1 MRIGIKA
8 MLRAKFALIILVPA
22 IVTALVGLVSV
33 TSYSH
38 AIASDTRK
46 AVALAASSGLQVGL
60 NEFINIDSA
69 LSRMDAAVQTAIGNY
84 AAVADVIQPQMTA
97 LIDNSNGYLLD
108 IVITDANGY
117 ICADFSGRET
127 GAIYEGFEDEM
138 LTLGKNDSYTS
149 DITVN
154 NEYYGRKSTFSVGN
168 AIRQNETNIGYV
180 IITVNAQALS
190 DYISNIGYAEGG
202 DLFIADRNNTTIG
215 FGDTIAA
222 HADDLPQ
229 GLRSDL
235 IPLQNNRPGGKN
247 DSSLTFTGNGY
258 TGYYGGMDN
267 ASWLWVAVDP
277 DSAYYGSVPGL
288 LAGGLIAG
296 GTATL
301 LMIALMLIFT
311 GKAINPLGI
320 MIERMKAITTSDT
333 SVRFNVEGSDEYA
346 SMAYAFNTMLDSAL
360 MSEELHRTVSQI
372 SDNMLF
378 EWDFRKERMFASA
391 NLKSHLDININSSTL
406 LNGKFIDSLMSRE
419 EAELYKREIN
429 KMLKNLTNFSG
440 EFQVKTK
447 PRGDLIW
454 ISLKAQCVCDRRG
467 DLLRVVGVIT
477 NIDSEKKLNM
487 QLQSSASYDFLSQ
500 LYNRPTFDRELTR
513 ELTRTASPRLGI
525 IFVDVDDFKN
535 INDKYGHSVGDE
547 VLKHVSTTLKT
558 AIGANGFAC
567 RFGGDEFVACLTD
580 PKAIDTIA
588 ELGERMMRIF
598 DIGYRSTTAH
608 ATIPIK
614 ISIGISFSPEH
625 GKDGMTLVAAADEAM
640 YYVKKNGKSGY
651 HIYNPAESNLSEMGM

>member
-1 MRIGIKA
+1 M
-8 MLRAKFALIILVPA
+8 
-22 IVTALVGLVSV
+22 
-33 TSYSH
+33 
-38 AIASDTRK
+38 
-46 AVALAASSGLQVGL
+46 
-60 NEFINIDSA
+60 
-69 LSRMDAAVQTAIGNY
+69 
-84 AAVADVIQPQMTA
+84 
-97 LIDNSNGYLLD
+97 
-108 IVITDANGY
+108 
-117 ICADFSGRET
+117 
-127 GAIYEGFEDEM
+127 
-138 LTLGKNDSYTS
+138 
-149 DITVN
+149 
-154 NEYYGRKSTFSVGN
+154 
-168 AIRQNETNIGYV
+168 
-180 IITVNAQALS
+180 
-190 DYISNIGYAEGG
+190 
-202 DLFIADRNNTTIG
+202 
-215 FGDTIAA
+215 
-222 HADDLPQ
+222 
-229 GLRSDL
+229 
-235 IPLQNNRPGGKN
+235 
-247 DSSLTFTGNGY
+247 
-258 TGYYGGMDN
+258 
-267 ASWLWVAVDP
+267 
-277 DSAYYGSVPGL
+277 
-288 LAGGLIAG
+288 
-296 GTATL
+296 
-301 LMIALMLIFT
+301 MIALMMIFT
-311 GKAINPLGI
+311 AKAINPLGI
-320 MIERMKAITTSDT
+320 MIERMKAITTSDR
-333 SVRFNVEGSDEYA
+333 SVRFSDEGSNEYS
-346 SMAYAFNTMLDSAL
+346 SMAAAFNSMLDSSL

-391 NLKSHLDININSSTL
+391 NLKSHLEINIANSTL
-406 LNGKFIDSLMSRE
+406 LNGKFIDALMSRE
-419 EAELYKREIN
+419 DAELYKREIN
-429 KMLKNLTNFSG
+429 KMLKNMTCFSG

-454 ISLKAQCVCDRRG
+454 ISLKAQCICDRRG
-467 DLLRVVGVIT
+467 DLLRVIGVIT

-558 AIGANGFAC
+558 AIGNNGFAC
-567 RFGGDEFVACLTD
+567 RFGGDEFVACVTD

-598 DIGYRSTTAH
+598 AIGYRSTTAH